1 MAKINGIVLTEKKAL
16 KPMVRCAIAS
26 KELGAFATNS
36 LVDFN
41 KVENKN
47 VMYKEYVDNKGN
59 KVYATFTLTIGTTD
73 PSVEKPKATKKA
85 SKDTETF
92 SIDE

>member
-1 MAKINGIVLTEKKAL
+1 MAKKINGIVLTEKGAIK
-16 KPMVRCAIAS
+16 KIVRDTIAD
-26 KELGAFATNS
+26 KEISAFTNA
-36 LVDFN
+36 LVDFE

-85 SKDTETF
+85 STDPETF
-92 SIDE
+92 EIVD